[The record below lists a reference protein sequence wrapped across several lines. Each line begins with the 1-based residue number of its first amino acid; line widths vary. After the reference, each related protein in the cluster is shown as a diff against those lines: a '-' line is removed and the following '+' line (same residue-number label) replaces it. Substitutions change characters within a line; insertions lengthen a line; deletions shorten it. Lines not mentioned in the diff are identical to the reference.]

1 MLMTS
6 SLETLVDNLRH
17 LLSFSSYVQAN
28 QNLHRKYLCSW
39 HWRQKELQCSSVW
52 PDRAI
57 LEFLGNKFYYK
68 SSPNVWWLFKQLWK
82 PSLFKSIWRGYFLGN
97 SRKNL
102 GFFSFQHL
110 VTLVLF
116 TLIHP
121 TPRVSLFVRCLI
133 VHLVRS
139 SDDRYS
145 QSHTVLKFHPNIFTC
160 VRLSLPLALLTRSI
174 KCNQN
179 QFPVLKPT
187 SASYYFLILRN
198 LPERSRNYRIFFEGE
213 CKMVLIGL
221 VNIGV

>member
-39 HWRQKELQCSSVW
+39 HWRQKELQCSSV
-52 PDRAI
+52 
-57 LEFLGNKFYYK
+57 
-68 SSPNVWWLFKQLWK
+68 WLFKQLWK

-160 VRLSLPLALLTRSI
+160 VRLSSPS
-174 KCNQN
+174 
-179 QFPVLKPT
+179 
-187 SASYYFLILRN
+187 
-198 LPERSRNYRIFFEGE
+198 
-213 CKMVLIGL
+213 
-221 VNIGV
+221 GVIDTLN